1 MKQLSVKKTA
11 AAKVVGSV
19 YYTDYLC
26 PPGIMNVA
34 NNCYASS
41 LLHCLINHPIY
52 PVLHEQLVGRHA
64 LHCDKTC
71 VPSGQLYM

>member
-34 NNCYASS
+34 QTT
-41 LLHCLINHPIY
+41 
-52 PVLHEQLVGRHA
+52 VMLVA
-64 LHCDKTC
+64 YCI
-71 VPSGQLYM
+71 V